1 MVLVQV
7 STGTRYKL
15 EILHQSV
22 KRVKNKSQKFLEA
35 NSYICRSY
43 RGRTGREAF
52 LTSPPILNRVNADLS
67 KQAQDFFRR
76 KNKNISHTLLHFNN
90 NIVLETPYQKHPGI
104 FDASLTF
111 EEHLKVIT
119 TKVNKIIRMLW

>member
-1 MVLVQV
+1 M
-7 STGTRYKL
+7 
-15 EILHQSV
+15 
-22 KRVKNKSQKFLEA
+22 
-35 NSYICRSY
+35 
-43 RGRTGREAF
+43 
-52 LTSPPILNRVNADLS
+52 TSPPILNRVNADLS

-119 TKVNKIIRMLW
+119 TKVNKIIRMLWQLQKSLLRLVLITVYKAFVKPHLDCGNIIYDEAYSKRFHQTFESF